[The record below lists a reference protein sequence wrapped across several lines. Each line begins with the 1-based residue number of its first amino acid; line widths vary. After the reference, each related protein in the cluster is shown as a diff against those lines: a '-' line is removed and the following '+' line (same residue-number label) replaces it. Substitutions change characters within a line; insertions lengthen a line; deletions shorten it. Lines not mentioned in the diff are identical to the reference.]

1 MRFRSFIPSL
11 GMMLLAAG
19 QAGAQGVLIDKS
31 EIRFISRQMGANLEG
46 RFRRWKANIVFVP
59 KDLGRSK
66 ADFDIELGSIDLAS
80 DESETEIKRPVWF
93 DTAKF
98 PVAHFASSAIRD
110 LGGDRYEVVGQL
122 TIKGIT
128 HDAVVPIT
136 LKKDATGNS
145 VAEGSF
151 TLRRLDYKIGEGQWA
166 DPDAVA
172 TLIASIKRRA
182 IRNVLLDLDY
192 KTGACTQIDF
202 EGDAFGTAAPR
213 QFTPHSHH

>member
-1 MRFRSFIPSL
+1 MMRLRSFIPPL

-31 EIRFISRQMGANLEG
+31 EIRFQSKQMGANVEG

-80 DESETEIKRPVWF
+80 DESETEVKRPLWF

-98 PVAHFASSAIRD
+98 PVAHFASSTIRD
-110 LGGDRYEVVGQL
+110 LGGDKYEVAGKL
-122 TIKGIT
+122 TVKGIT

-151 TLRRLDYKIGEGQWA
+151 TLKRLDYKIGEGEWA
-166 DPDAVA
+166 DPTTVA
-172 TLIASIKRRA
+172 NDVLVR
-182 IRNVLLDLDY
+182 IRMVL
-192 KTGACTQIDF
+192 
-202 EGDAFGTAAPR
+202 P
-213 QFTPHSHH
+213 PV

>member
-31 EIRFISRQMGANLEG
+31 EIRFITRQMGANVDG

-66 ADFDIELGSIDLAS
+66 ADFDIELGSVDLAS
-80 DESETEIKRPVWF
+80 DELEAEIKRASWF

-110 LGGDRYEVVGQL
+110 LGGDKYEVLGQL

-136 LKKDATGNS
+136 LKKDASGNS
-145 VAEGSF
+145 VAEGNF
-151 TLRRLDYKIGEGQWA
+151 TLKRLDYKIGEGQWA
-166 DPDAVA
+166 DPETVA
-172 TLIASIKRRA
+172 NDVIVRVRM
-182 IRNVLLDLDY
+182 VLPPL
-192 KTGACTQIDF
+192 
-202 EGDAFGTAAPR
+202 R
-213 QFTPHSHH
+213 

>member
-1 MRFRSFIPSL
+1 MMRLRSFIPSL

-31 EIRFISRQMGANLEG
+31 EIRFQSRQMGANVEG

-59 KDLGRSK
+59 KDLRRSK

-80 DESETEIKRPVWF
+80 DESEAEIRRPLWF

-110 LGGDRYEVVGQL
+110 LGGDKYEIAGQL
-122 TIKGIT
+122 TLKGIT
-128 HDAVVPIT
+128 RDAVVPIT

-151 TLRRLDYKIGEGQWA
+151 ILKRLDFKIGEGQWA
-166 DPDAVA
+166 DPATVA
-172 TLIASIKRRA
+172 NDVVVR
-182 IRNVLLDLDY
+182 IRMVL
-192 KTGACTQIDF
+192 
-202 EGDAFGTAAPR
+202 P
-213 QFTPHSHH
+213 PV

>member
-1 MRFRSFIPSL
+1 MMRFRSFIPSL

-31 EIRFISRQMGANLEG
+31 EIRFITRQMGANVDG

-66 ADFDIELGSIDLAS
+66 ADFDIELGSVDLAS
-80 DESETEIKRPVWF
+80 DELEAEIKRASWF

-110 LGGDRYEVVGQL
+110 LGGDKYEVLGQL

-136 LKKDATGNS
+136 LKKDASGNS
-145 VAEGSF
+145 VAEGNF
-151 TLRRLDYKIGEGQWA
+151 TLKRLDYKIGEGQWA
-166 DPDAVA
+166 DPETVA
-172 TLIASIKRRA
+172 NDVIVRVRM
-182 IRNVLLDLDY
+182 VLPPL
-192 KTGACTQIDF
+192 T
-202 EGDAFGTAAPR
+202 
-213 QFTPHSHH
+213 

>member
-1 MRFRSFIPSL
+1 MMRLRSFIPPL

-31 EIRFISRQMGANLEG
+31 EIRFQSKQMGANVEG
-46 RFRRWKANIVFVP
+46 RFRRWKANIAFVP

-80 DESETEIKRPVWF
+80 DESETEVKRPLWF

-110 LGGDRYEVVGQL
+110 LGGDKYEVAGKL
-122 TIKGIT
+122 TVKGIT

-151 TLRRLDYKIGEGQWA
+151 ILKRLDYKIGEGEWA
-166 DPDAVA
+166 DPTTVA
-172 TLIASIKRRA
+172 NDVLVR
-182 IRNVLLDLDY
+182 IRMVL
-192 KTGACTQIDF
+192 
-202 EGDAFGTAAPR
+202 P
-213 QFTPHSHH
+213 PV

>member
-1 MRFRSFIPSL
+1 MMRFRSFIPSL

-31 EIRFISRQMGANLEG
+31 EIRFITRQMGANVDG

-66 ADFDIELGSIDLAS
+66 ADFDIELGSVDLAS
-80 DESETEIKRPVWF
+80 DELEAEIKRASWF

-98 PVAHFASSAIRD
+98 PVAHFASSGIRD
-110 LGGDRYEVVGQL
+110 LGGDKYEVVGQL

-136 LKKDATGNS
+136 LKKDASGNS
-145 VAEGSF
+145 VAEGNF
-151 TLRRLDYKIGEGQWA
+151 TLKRLDYKIGEGQWA
-166 DPDAVA
+166 DPETVA
-172 TLIASIKRRA
+172 NDVIVRVRM
-182 IRNVLLDLDY
+182 VLPPL
-192 KTGACTQIDF
+192 K
-202 EGDAFGTAAPR
+202 
-213 QFTPHSHH
+213 